1 MILGVG
7 LDVAEISRIR
17 DSLDRFGARFTD
29 RVLTGAEAAGMPKSD
44 PAPYV
49 AARFA
54 AKEAA
59 AKALGTGFA
68 QGVTQVSIEV
78 VSLPSGAPTLK
89 LHGKALEIADAMGVQ
104 SMHISL
110 THGRDIAAATVI
122 LEGAPQLSPSSHTP
136 CQSP

>member
-1 MILGVG
+1 VILGIG
-7 LDVAEISRIR
+7 LDVAEIPRIR
-17 DSLDRFGARFTD
+17 DSLERFGARFTS
-29 RVLTGAEAAGMPKSD
+29 RVLTGAETAGMPEND

-68 QGVTQVSIEV
+68 QGVTMASIEV
-78 VSLPSGAPTLK
+78 ESLPSGAPTLR
-89 LHGKALEIADAMGVQ
+89 LHGKALEIASAMGVQ
-104 SMHISL
+104 RMHISL

-122 LEGAPQLSPSSHTP
+122 LEGAP
-136 CQSP
+136 